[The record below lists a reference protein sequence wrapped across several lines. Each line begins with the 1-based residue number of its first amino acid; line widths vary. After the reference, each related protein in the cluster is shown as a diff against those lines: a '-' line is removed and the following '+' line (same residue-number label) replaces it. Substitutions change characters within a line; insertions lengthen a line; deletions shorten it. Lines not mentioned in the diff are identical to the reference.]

1 MIAIITGTTGCSKQS
16 LYKCTFQHFLKFL
29 AFLGAKRLLKSHEIC
44 YFRHNTVPLH
54 NMLPCGK
61 NQCQCQC
68 KNSGRRILFLSWEP
82 CSAGAGYYSAAARS
96 HAADS
101 CWCWITFRR
110 SHEIPCLNTHENDSS
125 EESFEAIKLAV
136 MPIFGILKHLFE
148 VCKTFSA
155 HNNPSSH
162 SGISDTFVLYIY
174 TIYFIN

>member
-1 MIAIITGTTGCSKQS
+1 M
-16 LYKCTFQHFLKFL
+16 
-29 AFLGAKRLLKSHEIC
+29 LLL
-44 YFRHNTVPLH
+44 HNTIPLICCLVEKTIPPLREFYPIYPADAWLH
-54 NMLPCGK
+54 
-61 NQCQCQC
+61 
-68 KNSGRRILFLSWEP
+68 SAAAESYSTEP
-82 CSAGAGYYSAAARS
+82 CSAGTGSYSAAAGS
-96 HAADS
+96 HSTGS

-110 SHEIPCLNTHENDSS
+110 SNEIACLNTHENDSS